1 MKENAAII
9 ESKLLEKTQKM
20 VEMKDNF
27 VKRINDLESANVL
40 LERDL
45 QASEEIRT
53 SLEELL
59 VTAEEKL
66 K

>member
-27 VKRINDLESANVL
+27 VKRINELESANVL

>member
-27 VKRINDLESANVL
+27 VKQINELESANVL